1 MVVVWLVVDSISFQR
16 SKGREEEDRYREY
29 DYIVERRAGGKG
41 KSYRRVVGVMLN
53 EMIQN

>member
-1 MVVVWLVVDSISFQR
+1 MDSISFQR

-41 KSYRRVVGVMLN
+41 KSYRRVVGVMLS